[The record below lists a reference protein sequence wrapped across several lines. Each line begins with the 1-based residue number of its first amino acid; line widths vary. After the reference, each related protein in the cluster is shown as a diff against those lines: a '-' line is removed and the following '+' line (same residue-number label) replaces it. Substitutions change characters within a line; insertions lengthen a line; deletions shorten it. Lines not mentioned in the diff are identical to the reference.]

1 MNLCSFLYSRMVR
14 FSVENLEALVE
25 IALKEDLGE
34 KGDVTSLALIDPQ
47 THSTISMVSRSNGIF
62 AGVTPAK
69 IVAKK
74 VDPNLEIK
82 FNINDGDTVKAGTTI
97 AQISGNLQS
106 ILKAERTMLN
116 FVQHLS
122 GIAKLTRE
130 FKDLISSCGSTT
142 EIRDT
147 RKTLPGYRSLEKQ
160 AVVAGGGTNHRMGL
174 YDAFLIKDNH
184 LAATNIGDVVN
195 KCRSYNPD
203 IPLEIEVDSIEQLEV
218 VVQHKPDL
226 ILLDNFEVEDIKLA
240 KEIAGDIALEI
251 SGGVTLDNVV
261 EYAKTNVKYI
271 AVGAI
276 THSAKALDIGFD
288 YDH

>member
-1 MNLCSFLYSRMVR
+1 MVR

>member
-1 MNLCSFLYSRMVR
+1 MVR

-47 THSTISMVSRSNGIF
+47 THSTISIVSRSNGIF

-122 GIAKLTRE
+122 GIATLTRE
-130 FKDLISSCGSTT
+130 FRDLISSCGSTT

-184 LAATNIGDVVN
+184 LAATNIEDVVN

-203 IPLEIEVDSIEQLEV
+203 IPLEIEVDSIDQLEV